1 MNHKDKEAQRGTKNL
16 YFVLSSRPKGG
27 IYLLHDHIGAGFLN
41 YEANTK
47 DFSFAVC
54 FAPLRS
60 LREMYYHD
68 CLDTYVDVI
77 SMLPVFL
84 GSSFF
89 AIFISL
95 VFFCTAIAAKMLSVN
110 DMA

>member
-1 MNHKDKEAQRGTKNL
+1 MRASVTIIAMLVFCIVIPTQRRDL
-16 YFVLSSRPKGG
+16 
-27 IYLLHDHIGAGFLN
+27 LLHNHFGADFLN